1 MSLTKRSNKGSAL
14 TYTEVDDNFTHLG
27 GDGTYQF
34 PATDGNATQVLATDG
49 NGQLSFVDQSGGEA
63 RTVKVD
69 TNGDGTV
76 NSTLDSSEELVLK
89 AGEDITL
96 AENSGVVTINSTTPM
111 AEVSTI
117 RWSGGPPIGYSTS
130 VTSQASLTTSYT
142 STPRADVLS
151 ELRPTA
157 NSIPKTRIMQTQMRF
172 NASLIGGSTTFHQNI
187 YQRLQVQAPG
197 SANSTINL
205 GEATSHGFFGS
216 SYGALGIC
224 SVAGD
229 VTRYFTGGQGI
240 ATSGS
245 LATSES
251 GGSYARS
258 VHSVYYNNSAN
269 KTYIYTT
276 GFPTHVMSSTS
287 GATTPNMYYDPF
299 NWLSTGTYVT
309 LHETRLTK
317 YISNNGMYDNL
328 TSLTILPYGS
338 YGLQYKI
345 DWRKTG
351 SGSVN
356 MEDFVS
362 TITSLPTENTV

>member
-49 NGQLSFVDQSGGEA
+49 DGQLSFVDQSGGEA

-76 NSTLDSSEELVLK
+76 NSTLDSSEELVLT
-89 AGEDITL
+89 AGEDISL
-96 AENSGVVTINSTTPM
+96 AENNGVVTINSTTPM

-117 RWSGGPPIGYSTS
+117 SWHGGPPIAYSTS
-130 VTSQASLTTSYT
+130 FTSQSSLTTSYI

-157 NSIPKTRIMQTQMRF
+157 NSIPKTRIMQTQARF
-172 NASLIGGSTTFHQNI
+172 NASMIGGNGALHQNI
-187 YQRLQVQAPG
+187 YQRLQIQAPG
-197 SANSTINL
+197 SVNSVINL

-216 SYGALGIC
+216 SYGAIGIC

-229 VTRYFTGGQGI
+229 VTRYFTAGQGI
-240 ATSGS
+240 PNSGS
-245 LATSES
+245 LSTSES
-251 GGSYARS
+251 GGNYARA
-258 VHSVYYNNSAN
+258 VHSVWYNPTAN

-276 GFPTHVMSSTS
+276 GYPTHVMSSTS
-287 GATTPNMYYDPF
+287 GDTTPNMYYDPF
-299 NWLSTGTYVT
+299 NWVSTGTYVT
-309 LHETRLTK
+309 LHEVRLTK
-317 YISNNGMYDNL
+317 YIGQNGMYDNL
-328 TSLTILPYGS
+328 TSHTMLPYGS
-338 YGLQYKI
+338 YGLQYKFE
-345 DWRKTG
+345 WRKTG
-351 SGSVN
+351 SGPVN
-356 MEDFVS
+356 LEDLVS